1 MRERYKFAKRREVQK
16 NNTRD
21 SNVVPHRSTNR
32 ARQCLTSL
40 SRREAV
46 LSLWYGRSY
55 PNQPLQHI
63 QYALT
68 IETPQTILY
77 YYPHTPEPLTAINS
91 QINRHFNIKPY
102 IILPPFVQDLTAIC
116 HVAQVMLGKGSF
128 SLIVLGLGLGC
139 YPHYQYSHI
148 YIRIISFHLTFI
160 LQKGFA
166 TEVIKLSTSFNI
178 LQEGISSF

>member
-1 MRERYKFAKRREVQK
+1 MEKRREVQK

-55 PNQPLQHI
+55 PHQPLQHI
-63 QYALT
+63 QYAIT
-68 IETPQTILY
+68 IDKTLTILY
-77 YYPHTPEPLTAINS
+77 SYPHTPEPLTAINS

-102 IILPPFVQDLTAIC
+102 IILPPYVQDLAAIC
-116 HVAQVMLGKGSF
+116 HVAQLMLRKRCIQF
-128 SLIVLGLGLGC
+128 SSLGLGLG
-139 YPHYQYSHI
+139 
-148 YIRIISFHLTFI
+148 LG
-160 LQKGFA
+160 L
-166 TEVIKLSTSFNI
+166 LSSLPIFTY
-178 LQEGISSF
+178 LH